1 MKLNRRRFLSISAA
15 CMLATPARAQIH
27 RWQGRALGAEVDIT
41 LHAPAEIAEPALDR
55 ARGSL
60 DAVMAQFDL
69 FDPASTVSRLN
80 RTGHL
85 DAPDVMFRRLMQAC
99 TQVHAATGGLF
110 DPTVQP
116 LWRALAERQPPGLFD
131 PTVQP
136 LWRAL
141 AEGQPPEAARALIDW
156 SRVRHSAASVTLGEG
171 QALTFNGIAQGFAT
185 DLVAEAL
192 RDAGLERTLVN
203 IGEFRGTGGPWRLGI
218 SDPEI
223 GMIGTRTLTSSA
235 IATSSPKAVP
245 LGGQGHILH
254 GHAKPRWSTVSVEAA
269 TATMADGFSTALTMA
284 RLEDIRAAV
293 GTFGIRRITLVSDQG
308 DVSRVEA
315 PA

>member
-15 CMLATPARAQIH
+15 CMLTTPARAQIH

-99 TQVHAATGGLF
+99 TQVHAATG
-110 DPTVQP
+110 
-116 LWRALAERQPPGLFD
+116 GLFD

>member
-116 LWRALAERQPPGLFD
+116 LWRALAE
-131 PTVQP
+131 
-136 LWRAL
+136 
-141 AEGQPPEAARALIDW
+141 GQPPEAARALIDW

-223 GMIGTRTLTSSA
+223 GIIGTRTLTSSA

-245 LGGQGHILH
+245 LAGHGHILH

>member
-60 DAVMAQFDL
+60 EAVMAQFDL
-69 FDPASTVSRLN
+69 VDPASTVSRLN

-99 TQVHAATGGLF
+99 TQVHAATG
-110 DPTVQP
+110 
-116 LWRALAERQPPGLFD
+116 GLFD

>member
-1 MKLNRRRFLSISAA
+1 
-15 CMLATPARAQIH
+15 MLATPARAQIH

-99 TQVHAATGGLF
+99 TQVHAATG
-110 DPTVQP
+110 
-116 LWRALAERQPPGLFD
+116 GLFD

>member
-116 LWRALAERQPPGLFD
+116 LWRALAEGNHLRP
-131 PTVQP
+131 
-136 LWRAL
+136 RARSST
-141 AEGQPPEAARALIDW
+141 G
-156 SRVRHSAASVTLGEG
+156 RVCAIV
-171 QALTFNGIAQGFAT
+171 
-185 DLVAEAL
+185 L
-192 RDAGLERTLVN
+192 R
-203 IGEFRGTGGPWRLGI
+203 RL
-218 SDPEI
+218 
-223 GMIGTRTLTSSA
+223 RW
-235 IATSSPKAVP
+235 
-245 LGGQGHILH
+245 
-254 GHAKPRWSTVSVEAA
+254 AK
-269 TATMADGFSTALTMA
+269 D
-284 RLEDIRAAV
+284 
-293 GTFGIRRITLVSDQG
+293 RR
-308 DVSRVEA
+308 
-315 PA
+315 

>member
-116 LWRALAERQPPGLFD
+116 LWRALAERQPP
-131 PTVQP
+131 Q
-136 LWRAL
+136 
-141 AEGQPPEAARALIDW
+141 AARALIDW

-269 TATMADGFSTALTMA
+269 TATMADGVSTALTMA

>member
-15 CMLATPARAQIH
+15 CMQIH

-99 TQVHAATGGLF
+99 TQVHAATG
-110 DPTVQP
+110 
-116 LWRALAERQPPGLFD
+116 GLFD

>member
-27 RWQGRALGAEVDIT
+27 RWQGHALGAEVDIT

-69 FDPASTVSRLN
+69 FDPASAVSRLN

-99 TQVHAATGGLF
+99 TQVHAATG
-110 DPTVQP
+110 
-116 LWRALAERQPPGLFD
+116 GLFD

-245 LGGQGHILH
+245 LAGHGHILH

-284 RLEDIRAAV
+284 SLEDIHAAV
-293 GTFGIRRITLVSDQG
+293 GTFGIRRITLVSHQG
-308 DVSRVEA
+308 DVSTVEA

>member
-116 LWRALAERQPPGLFD
+116 LWRALAE
-131 PTVQP
+131 
-136 LWRAL
+136 
-141 AEGQPPEAARALIDW
+141 GQPPEATRALIDW

>member
-116 LWRALAERQPPGLFD
+116 LWRALAERQPP
-131 PTVQP
+131 Q
-136 LWRAL
+136 
-141 AEGQPPEAARALIDW
+141 AARALIDW

-308 DVSRVEA
+308 DVSRVES

>member
-27 RWQGRALGAEVDIT
+27 RWQGRALGAEVDIA

-116 LWRALAERQPPGLFD
+116 LWRALAERQPP
-131 PTVQP
+131 Q
-136 LWRAL
+136 
-141 AEGQPPEAARALIDW
+141 AARALIDW

>member
-1 MKLNRRRFLSISAA
+1 
-15 CMLATPARAQIH
+15 
-27 RWQGRALGAEVDIT
+27 
-41 LHAPAEIAEPALDR
+41 
-55 ARGSL
+55 
-60 DAVMAQFDL
+60 MAQFDL

-99 TQVHAATGGLF
+99 TQVHAATG
-110 DPTVQP
+110 
-116 LWRALAERQPPGLFD
+116 GLFD

>member
-99 TQVHAATGGLF
+99 PQVHAATG
-110 DPTVQP
+110 
-116 LWRALAERQPPGLFD
+116 GLFD

>member
-85 DAPDVMFRRLMQAC
+85 DAPDVLFRRLMQAC
-99 TQVHAATGGLF
+99 TQVHAATG
-110 DPTVQP
+110 
-116 LWRALAERQPPGLFD
+116 GLFD

>member
-116 LWRALAERQPPGLFD
+116 LWRALAERQPP
-131 PTVQP
+131 Q
-136 LWRAL
+136 
-141 AEGQPPEAARALIDW
+141 AARALIDW

-245 LGGQGHILH
+245 PGGQGHILH

>member
-116 LWRALAERQPPGLFD
+116 LWRALAE
-131 PTVQP
+131 
-136 LWRAL
+136 
-141 AEGQPPEAARALIDW
+141 GQSPEAARALIDW

-218 SDPEI
+218 SDPKI

-308 DVSRVEA
+308 DVSTVEA

>member
-116 LWRALAERQPPGLFD
+116 LWRALAE
-131 PTVQP
+131 
-136 LWRAL
+136 
-141 AEGQPPEAARALIDW
+141 GQPPEAARALIDW

-203 IGEFRGTGGPWRLGI
+203 IGEFRGTGGPWRVGI
-218 SDPEI
+218 SVPEI
-223 GMIGTRTLTSSA
+223 GLIGTRTLTSSA

>member
-99 TQVHAATGGLF
+99 TQVHAATG
-110 DPTVQP
+110 
-116 LWRALAERQPPGLFD
+116 GLFD

-308 DVSRVEA
+308 DVSSVEA

>member
-116 LWRALAERQPPGLFD
+116 LWRALAERQPP
-131 PTVQP
+131 Q
-136 LWRAL
+136 
-141 AEGQPPEAARALIDW
+141 AARALIDW

-269 TATMADGFSTALTMA
+269 TATMADGFSTAPTMA
-284 RLEDIRAAV
+284 RLGGIRAAV

>member
-1 MKLNRRRFLSISAA
+1 
-15 CMLATPARAQIH
+15 
-27 RWQGRALGAEVDIT
+27 
-41 LHAPAEIAEPALDR
+41 
-55 ARGSL
+55 
-60 DAVMAQFDL
+60 
-69 FDPASTVSRLN
+69 
-80 RTGHL
+80 
-85 DAPDVMFRRLMQAC
+85 MQAC
-99 TQVHAATGGLF
+99 TQVHAATG
-110 DPTVQP
+110 
-116 LWRALAERQPPGLFD
+116 GLFD

-315 PA
+315 PT

>member
-116 LWRALAERQPPGLFD
+116 LWRALAERQPP
-131 PTVQP
+131 Q
-136 LWRAL
+136 
-141 AEGQPPEAARALIDW
+141 AARALIDW

-171 QALTFNGIAQGFAT
+171 QALTFNEIAQGFAT

>member
-116 LWRALAERQPPGLFD
+116 LWRALAE
-131 PTVQP
+131 
-136 LWRAL
+136 
-141 AEGQPPEAARALIDW
+141 GQPPEAARALIDW

-223 GMIGTRTLTSSA
+223 GMIGTRTHTSSA

>member
-116 LWRALAERQPPGLFD
+116 LWRALAE
-131 PTVQP
+131 
-136 LWRAL
+136 
-141 AEGQPPEAARALIDW
+141 GQPPEATRALIDW

-203 IGEFRGTGGPWRLGI
+203 IGRFRGTGGPWRLGI

>member
-15 CMLATPARAQIH
+15 CMLATPARAQVH
-27 RWQGRALGAEVDIT
+27 RWQGRALGAEVEIT
-41 LHAPAEIAEPALDR
+41 LHAPADVAVPALDR
-55 ARGSL
+55 ARAVL
-60 DAVMAQFDL
+60 DRVMAQFDL
-69 FDPASTVSRLN
+69 FDPASAISRLN

-85 DAPDVMFRRLMQAC
+85 DAPDPLFHSLMQAC

-116 LWRALAERQPPGLFD
+116 LWRALAEGHPPD
-131 PTVQP
+131 
-136 LWRAL
+136 
-141 AEGQPPEAARALIDW
+141 AARALIDW
-156 SRVRHSAASVTLGEG
+156 SRVRHSAVSVTLGDG

-192 RDAGLERTLVN
+192 RDAGLDRTLVN
-203 IGEFRGTGGPWRLGI
+203 IGEFRGTGGPWKLGI
-218 SDPEI
+218 SDPES

-235 IATSSPKAVP
+235 SATSSPKAVP
-245 LGGQGHILH
+245 LGGHGHILH
-254 GHAKPRWSTVSVEAA
+254 GQAKPIWSTVSVEAA

-284 RLEDIRAAV
+284 SLADIRAAA

-308 DVSRVEA
+308 EVSTVEA

>member
-27 RWQGRALGAEVDIT
+27 RWQGRALGAGGDIT

-116 LWRALAERQPPGLFD
+116 LWRALAERQPP
-131 PTVQP
+131 Q
-136 LWRAL
+136 
-141 AEGQPPEAARALIDW
+141 AARALIDW

>member
-116 LWRALAERQPPGLFD
+116 LWRALAERQPP
-131 PTVQP
+131 Q
-136 LWRAL
+136 
-141 AEGQPPEAARALIDW
+141 AARALIDW

-203 IGEFRGTGGPWRLGI
+203 IGEFRGTGGPGRLGI

>member
-1 MKLNRRRFLSISAA
+1 MKLNRRRVLSISAA

-99 TQVHAATGGLF
+99 TQVHAATG
-110 DPTVQP
+110 
-116 LWRALAERQPPGLFD
+116 GLFD

>member
-85 DAPDVMFRRLMQAC
+85 DAPDVMFRRLTQAC

-116 LWRALAERQPPGLFD
+116 LWRALAERQPP
-131 PTVQP
+131 Q
-136 LWRAL
+136 
-141 AEGQPPEAARALIDW
+141 AARALIDW

-245 LGGQGHILH
+245 LGGQGYILH
-254 GHAKPRWSTVSVEAA
+254 GHAKPLVYSLGRGGDRNHGGRVFHS
-269 TATMADGFSTALTMA
+269 ADNG
-284 RLEDIRAAV
+284 
-293 GTFGIRRITLVSDQG
+293 
-308 DVSRVEA
+308 
-315 PA
+315 PP

>member
-27 RWQGRALGAEVDIT
+27 RWQGRARGAGVDIT

-99 TQVHAATGGLF
+99 TQVHAATG
-110 DPTVQP
+110 
-116 LWRALAERQPPGLFD
+116 GLFD

>member
-99 TQVHAATGGLF
+99 TQVHAATG
-110 DPTVQP
+110 
-116 LWRALAERQPPGLFD
+116 GLFD

>member
-116 LWRALAERQPPGLFD
+116 LWRALAERQPP
-131 PTVQP
+131 Q
-136 LWRAL
+136 
-141 AEGQPPEAARALIDW
+141 AARALIDW

-218 SDPEI
+218 IDPEI

>member
-116 LWRALAERQPPGLFD
+116 LWRALAE
-131 PTVQP
+131 
-136 LWRAL
+136 
-141 AEGQPPEAARALIDW
+141 GQPPEAARALIDW

-185 DLVAEAL
+185 DLVAEAM

>member
-116 LWRALAERQPPGLFD
+116 LWRALAERQPP
-131 PTVQP
+131 Q
-136 LWRAL
+136 
-141 AEGQPPEAARALIDW
+141 AARALIDW